1 MTVTL
6 AAPDPA
12 WPPAL
17 TEPPKPPKTSAPP
30 QRPSA
35 PALEFARLTA
45 EAVEAISSAA
55 FDRGVAAER
64 ARAARNGA

>member
-17 TEPPKPPKTSAPP
+17 TEVPKTSVPP
-30 QRPSA
+30 QRPSV

-45 EAVEAISSAA
+45 AAVEAIGSAA

-64 ARAARNGA
+64 DRAARNGA